1 MPSRARRRSSAP
13 SLLLPSVELVVRT
26 CASASP
32 SASSHSDLCFTQISF
47 RVAHDL
53 AEGTKEGNDGAR
65 EHRWPHV
72 LRRQPA
78 LHRVHALGQCS
89 ASHIYLSYLISELLL
104 ASELFSFRPSHD
116 FDSHSVS
123 ALSRV
128 VDEPGEEPWKAGL
141 RKLCAKRARLRRIRR
156 AARGAPSRRII
167 GCPCPHTRVMRTACC
182 AGGGSQARGQGC
194 REARPP
200 GREQSGMEQQY
211 LKRKHAA
218 VPRSTEDAAAFKG
231 ACADSQCVLQAPT
244 DLRGCVRGSSI
255 RSSEQT
261 TTFVVSSSTGR
272 ISASTC
278 RGPTRMSSMR
288 DMTAARTD

>member
-1 MPSRARRRSSAP
+1 MTAHENTAGHTSSAANRP
-13 SLLLPSVELVVRT
+13 FIAYMRSANARPRTELLAE
-26 CASASP
+26 CAS
-32 SASSHSDLCFTQISF
+32 
-47 RVAHDL
+47 
-53 AEGTKEGNDGAR
+53 
-65 EHRWPHV
+65 
-72 LRRQPA
+72 
-78 LHRVHALGQCS
+78 
-89 ASHIYLSYLISELLL
+89 
-104 ASELFSFRPSHD
+104 LFSLFHPSHD

-218 VPRSTEDAAAFKG
+218 VPGSTEDAAAFKG